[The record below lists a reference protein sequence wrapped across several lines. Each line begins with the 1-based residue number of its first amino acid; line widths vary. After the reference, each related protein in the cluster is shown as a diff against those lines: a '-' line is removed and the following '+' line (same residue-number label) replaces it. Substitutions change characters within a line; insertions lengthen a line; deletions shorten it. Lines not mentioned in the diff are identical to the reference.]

1 MRTIG
6 ICSRTFAAI
15 CLAISTAEAYFWV
28 PPAYGLYPVLV
39 PTTLDTG
46 RQHNLSWYHGR
57 REMER
62 LDRLDRAVRRM
73 SKPDPIKIHQFNH
86 QNTFGTMP
94 SVKSGGFV
102 PDDNDSVREAI
113 QSRKKQLFN
122 KGYRH
127 RMDNGK

>member
-1 MRTIG
+1 MKA
-6 ICSRTFAAI
+6 FLVFLLAA
-15 CLAISTAEAYFWV
+15 STARADFIV
-28 PPAYGLYPVLV
+28 PPAYGLYPVWV

-62 LDRLDRAVRRM
+62 LDRLDRAARRM
-73 SKPDPIKIHQFNH
+73 SKPAPIKIHQFNH

-102 PDDNDSVREAI
+102 PDDKDSVREAI
-113 QSRKKQLFN
+113 QSRKKQFFN
-122 KGYRH
+122 KGYRY